1 MLVFIVFSKAAY
13 IAVGVG
19 CARLGADCAGS
30 CYAEC
35 YAHCFDAAVGAS
47 RGSLMGEN
55 RKAAIMTC
63 SNPNATESA
72 NVTEKLKAH
81 ARELE
86 PYVIERRRHFHAY
99 PELSAREVSTSRTI
113 AEELDKLGI
122 EYVRA
127 GGTGLIATIKGTAPD
142 AYDEEGKPRRRIA
155 LRTDMDALPV
165 LEQTKLPFASR
176 NEGVMHACGH
186 DCHMAMMLGTVHL
199 LLGIRDQL
207 HGEVRVLFQ
216 PAEEISVG
224 SRKMIAEGALDG
236 VDTIYAAHI
245 WSEVEAGTISA
256 EAGPRMANCDWFR
269 IDVAGASAHGAMPH
283 KGVDAIVVGAAVID
297 ALQVIVSRD
306 VSPFDPAV
314 ITIGE
319 FHGGVAR
326 NIMAGTAYL
335 TGTVRSFTPE
345 VRDYIKERMAHVVE
359 EVALSY
365 GATAKFEW
373 TYGNSC
379 LVNDE
384 ACAARAQNAI
394 AKVLG
399 EEALCHYEGTLS
411 GEDFTEYLAK
421 VPGVLVFIGARNPE
435 VGATYPQHSC
445 FYNVDESV
453 LVGGSLA
460 AAQYA
465 FDFLSEE

>member
-1 MLVFIVFSKAAY
+1 
-13 IAVGVG
+13 
-19 CARLGADCAGS
+19 
-30 CYAEC
+30 
-35 YAHCFDAAVGAS
+35 
-47 RGSLMGEN
+47 
-55 RKAAIMTC
+55 MTC

-113 AEELDKLGI
+113 AEELDKLGV

-127 GGTGLIATIKGTAPD
+127 GGTGLIATIKGTALD

-186 DCHMAMMLGTVHL
+186 DCHMAMMLGAAHL

-319 FHGGVAR
+319 FHGGHSVPNGYGSLVHAR
-326 NIMAGTAYL
+326 SARLHQG
-335 TGTVRSFTPE
+335 
-345 VRDYIKERMAHVVE
+345 AH
-359 EVALSY
+359 
-365 GATAKFEW
+365 
-373 TYGNSC
+373 
-379 LVNDE
+379 
-384 ACAARAQNAI
+384 
-394 AKVLG
+394 
-399 EEALCHYEGTLS
+399 
-411 GEDFTEYLAK
+411 
-421 VPGVLVFIGARNPE
+421 GAR
-435 VGATYPQHSC
+435 G
-445 FYNVDESV
+445 
-453 LVGGSLA
+453 
-460 AAQYA
+460 
-465 FDFLSEE
+465 

>member
-1 MLVFIVFSKAAY
+1 
-13 IAVGVG
+13 
-19 CARLGADCAGS
+19 
-30 CYAEC
+30 
-35 YAHCFDAAVGAS
+35 
-47 RGSLMGEN
+47 
-55 RKAAIMTC
+55 MTC

-186 DCHMAMMLGTVHL
+186 DCHMAMMLGAVHL

-269 IDVAGASAHGAMPH
+269 IDVAGASAHGPR
-283 KGVDAIVVGAAVID
+283 G
-297 ALQVIVSRD
+297 
-306 VSPFDPAV
+306 
-314 ITIGE
+314 
-319 FHGGVAR
+319 
-326 NIMAGTAYL
+326 
-335 TGTVRSFTPE
+335 
-345 VRDYIKERMAHVVE
+345 
-359 EVALSY
+359 
-365 GATAKFEW
+365 
-373 TYGNSC
+373 
-379 LVNDE
+379 
-384 ACAARAQNAI
+384 
-394 AKVLG
+394 
-399 EEALCHYEGTLS
+399 
-411 GEDFTEYLAK
+411 
-421 VPGVLVFIGARNPE
+421 
-435 VGATYPQHSC
+435 
-445 FYNVDESV
+445 
-453 LVGGSLA
+453 
-460 AAQYA
+460 
-465 FDFLSEE
+465 